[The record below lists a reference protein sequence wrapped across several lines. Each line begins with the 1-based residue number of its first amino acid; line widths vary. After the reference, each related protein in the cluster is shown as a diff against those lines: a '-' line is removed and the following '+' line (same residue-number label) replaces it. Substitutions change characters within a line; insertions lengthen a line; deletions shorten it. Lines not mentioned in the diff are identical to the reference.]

1 MEGFRSPPVSGKRR
15 ASAEGRCQWI
25 GAWMQQTDL
34 RIHAGERGGFKR
46 MMADAD
52 RAGRKTQ
59 VVSDCSRIHWAEGQ
73 EEFSFGFT
81 SDLSLLR
88 QLTPH
93 RRPGQTK
100 TAAQHCSCLET
111 WALQVWKN
119 PMNAAFHCLAFCRF
133 LIFYSHFSFCLASFA
148 PLVLCCSLI
157 LLQLAPSPCDWFPTT
172 IPNVFLN
179 FAWQTIHQPDS

>member
-1 MEGFRSPPVSGKRR
+1 MLIGL
-15 ASAEGRCQWI
+15 EGRHK
-25 GAWMQQTDL
+25 L
-34 RIHAGERGGFKR
+34 
-46 MMADAD
+46 
-52 RAGRKTQ
+52 
-59 VVSDCSRIHWAEGQ
+59 SDCSRIHWAEGQ

-111 WALQVWKN
+111 WALQVWRN

-157 LLQLAPSPCDWFPTT
+157 LLQLAPSVTDFPPLYLMSFLTLPDRRFINLILNHVT
-172 IPNVFLN
+172 AEWSQRWAEQSGDSCQIFDLMEAFIPTPYSPMSACIPATV
-179 FAWQTIHQPDS
+179 APVGH